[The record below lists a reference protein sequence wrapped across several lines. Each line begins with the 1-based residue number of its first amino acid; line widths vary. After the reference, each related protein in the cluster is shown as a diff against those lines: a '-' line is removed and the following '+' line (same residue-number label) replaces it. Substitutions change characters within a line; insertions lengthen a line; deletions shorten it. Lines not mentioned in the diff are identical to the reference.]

1 MKHRPEPDIIRLS
14 NISENRFLTGQTE
27 FGVENESSPQKTF
40 SSLLFSSLLFSS
52 LLFSSLLFSSAARA
66 AGEGSG
72 RGPYVQADLAYAY
85 EHITHDYPEP
95 AGAKKGKISTV
106 SDYFRNIR
114 THSIHPRVSVGYD
127 FGGWRIAADYAR
139 YRKWNDSKYSVSIKE
154 LKENKGENINVAQY
168 LKTEN
173 QENGSFH
180 AVSSLGLSAV
190 YDFKLND
197 KFKPYIGARVAY
209 GHIRHQHRSVE
220 QETTIVT
227 TYLQSGKPSPI
238 IRGPT
243 PKPAHQES
251 NSIRRVGLGVIAG
264 VGFDIT
270 PNLTLDAGYRYH
282 NWGRLENTRFKT
294 HEASLGVRYRF

>member
-1 MKHRPEPDIIRLS
+1 MNPARKKP
-14 NISENRFLTGQTE
+14 
-27 FGVENESSPQKTF
+27 
-40 SSLLFSSLLFSS
+40 SLLFSS
-52 LLFSSLLFSSAARA
+52 LLFSSLLFSSAAQA
-66 AGEGSG
+66 ASEGNG

-85 EHITHDYPEP
+85 EHITRDYPKP
-95 AGAKKGKISTV
+95 TDPSKGKISTV

-127 FGGWRIAADYAR
+127 FGGWRVAADYAR
-139 YRKWNDSKYSVSIKE
+139 YRKWNNNKYSV
-154 LKENKGENINVAQY
+154 NIEKVQEVGKNRRDR
-168 LKTEN
+168 KTEN
-173 QENGSFH
+173 QENGTFH

-209 GHIRHQHRSVE
+209 GHVRHSIDSTKKTIKV
-220 QETTIVT
+220 TTVPSTAPNGAVT
-227 TYLQSGKPSPI
+227 TYD
-238 IRGPT
+238 T
-243 PKPAHQES
+243 DPKTQNDYQS

-264 VGFDIT
+264 VGFGIT
-270 PNLTLDAGYRYH
+270 PKLTLDAGYRYH

>member
-1 MKHRPEPDIIRLS
+1 MQPAKNL
-14 NISENRFLTGQTE
+14 L
-27 FGVENESSPQKTF
+27 F

-52 LLFSSLLFSSAARA
+52 LLFSSLLFSSLLFPSAAQA
-66 AGEGSG
+66 ASEDGG

-85 EHITHDYPEP
+85 EHITRDYPE
-95 AGAKKGKISTV
+95 ATGANQGKKISTV

-139 YRKWNDSKYSVSIKE
+139 YRKWNDNKYSVDIKE
-154 LKENKGENINVAQY
+154 LENKNKNKRD

-209 GHIRHQHRSVE
+209 GHVRHSIDS
-220 QETTIVT
+220 TKKTAKILT
-227 TYLQSGKPSPI
+227 SSYGNGKP
-238 IRGPT
+238 T
-243 PKPAHQES
+243 VYTEENTQNAHRES
-251 NSIRRVGLGVIAG
+251 DSIRRVGLGVIAG
-264 VGFDIT
+264 VGFGIT
-270 PNLTLDAGYRYH
+270 PKLTLDAGYRYH

>member
-1 MKHRPEPDIIRLS
+1 
-14 NISENRFLTGQTE
+14 
-27 FGVENESSPQKTF
+27 
-40 SSLLFSSLLFSS
+40 
-52 LLFSSLLFSSAARA
+52 
-66 AGEGSG
+66 
-72 RGPYVQADLAYAY
+72 

-95 AGAKKGKISTV
+95 TGTKKGTTISTV

-127 FGGWRIAADYAR
+127 FGSWRIAADYAR
-139 YRKWNDSKYSVSIKE
+139 YRKWNDNKYSVNIKK
-154 LKENKGENINVAQY
+154 LENKNKK
-168 LKTEN
+168 KTEN

-190 YDFKLND
+190 YDFRPND

-209 GHIRHQHRSVE
+209 GHVRHSIDS
-220 QETTIVT
+220 TKKITA
-227 TYLQSGKPSPI
+227 SAGGAGSPASYKS
-238 IRGPT
+238 T
-243 PKPAHQES
+243 QDAHHQS

-270 PNLTLDAGYRYH
+270 PKLTLDAGYRYH

>member
-1 MKHRPEPDIIRLS
+1 
-14 NISENRFLTGQTE
+14 
-27 FGVENESSPQKTF
+27 
-40 SSLLFSSLLFSS
+40 FSS
-52 LLFSSLLFSSAARA
+52 LLFSSLLFSSAAQA
-66 AGEGSG
+66 ASEDGG
-72 RGPYVQADLAYAY
+72 RGPYVQADLAYAA
-85 EHITHDYPEP
+85 ERITHDYPEP
-95 AGAKKGKISTV
+95 TAPGKNKISTV

-139 YRKWNDSKYSVSIKE
+139 YRKWNNSKYSVSIKE
-154 LKENKGENINVAQY
+154 LKNNNKK
-168 LKTEN
+168 KTEN
-173 QENGSFH
+173 QENGTFH

-209 GHIRHQHRSVE
+209 GHVRHSIDSTKKITAGAGGAGSPVR
-220 QETTIVT
+220 
-227 TYLQSGKPSPI
+227 PSYKS
-238 IRGPT
+238 T
-243 PKPAHQES
+243 QDAHHQS

-270 PNLTLDAGYRYH
+270 PKLTLDTGYRYH

-294 HEASLGVRYRF
+294 HEASLG

>member
-1 MKHRPEPDIIRLS
+1 MQPAK
-14 NISENRFLTGQTE
+14 N
-27 FGVENESSPQKTF
+27 
-40 SSLLFSSLLFSS
+40 LLFSSLLFSS
-52 LLFSSLLFSSAARA
+52 LLFSSLLFSSAAQA
-66 AGEGSG
+66 ASEGNG

-85 EHITHDYPEP
+85 EHITRDYPKP
-95 AGAKKGKISTV
+95 TDPSKGKISTV

-127 FGGWRIAADYAR
+127 FGGWRVAADYAR
-139 YRKWNDSKYSVSIKE
+139 YRKWNNNKYSV
-154 LKENKGENINVAQY
+154 NIEKVQEVGKNRRDR
-168 LKTEN
+168 KTEN

-209 GHIRHQHRSVE
+209 GHVRHSIDSTKKTTEFITSAGAPGGAPTVYPPHKNTQDDHRE
-220 QETTIVT
+220 
-227 TYLQSGKPSPI
+227 GD
-238 IRGPT
+238 
-243 PKPAHQES
+243 
-251 NSIRRVGLGVIAG
+251 SIRRVGLGVIAG

-270 PNLTLDAGYRYH
+270 PKLTLDAGYRYH
-282 NWGRLENTRFKT
+282 YWGRLENTRFKT

>member
-1 MKHRPEPDIIRLS
+1 
-14 NISENRFLTGQTE
+14 
-27 FGVENESSPQKTF
+27 
-40 SSLLFSSLLFSS
+40 
-52 LLFSSLLFSSAARA
+52 LLFSSAAQA
-66 AGEGSG
+66 ASEDGG

-85 EHITHDYPEP
+85 EHITHDYPKP
-95 AGAKKGKISTV
+95 TGAKKAQLSTV

-139 YRKWNDSKYSVSIKE
+139 YRKWNNNKYSVNIE
-154 LKENKGENINVAQY
+154 KGQEVHKNRRDR
-168 LKTEN
+168 KTEN

-197 KFKPYIGARVAY
+197 KFKPYIGMRVAY
-209 GHIRHQHRSVE
+209 GHIRHGIDSTKK
-220 QETTIVT
+220 ETTFVT
-227 TYLQSGKPSPI
+227 SFYGVSPTVYTEKNTQNAHHQSD
-238 IRGPT
+238 
-243 PKPAHQES
+243 
-251 NSIRRVGLGVIAG
+251 SIRRVGLGAVAG
-264 VGFDIT
+264 VGIDIT

-294 HEASLGVRYRF
+294 HEASLGMRYRF

>member
-1 MKHRPEPDIIRLS
+1 MHTADK
-14 NISENRFLTGQTE
+14 
-27 FGVENESSPQKTF
+27 K
-40 SSLLFSSLLFSS
+40 LLFSS

-66 AGEGSG
+66 AGEDHG
-72 RGPYVQADLAYAY
+72 RGPYVQADLAYAA
-85 EHITHDYPEP
+85 ERITHDYPEP
-95 AGAKKGKISTV
+95 TGAKKDKKISTV

-114 THSIHPRVSVGYD
+114 THSVHPRVSVGYD
-127 FGGWRIAADYAR
+127 FGSWRIAADYAR
-139 YRKWNDSKYSVSIKE
+139 YRKWNNSKYSVSIKE
-154 LKENKGENINVAQY
+154 LKNKKK
-168 LKTEN
+168 KTEN

-209 GHIRHQHRSVE
+209 GHVRHSISTKKTTEFLTTAGRSGVVPGGYKVS
-220 QETTIVT
+220 TTP
-227 TYLQSGKPSPI
+227 G
-238 IRGPT
+238 
-243 PKPAHQES
+243 AHQES

>member
-1 MKHRPEPDIIRLS
+1 M
-14 NISENRFLTGQTE
+14 
-27 FGVENESSPQKTF
+27 
-40 SSLLFSSLLFSS
+40 
-52 LLFSSLLFSSAARA
+52 
-66 AGEGSG
+66 
-72 RGPYVQADLAYAY
+72 QADLAYAA
-85 EHITHDYPEP
+85 ERITHDYPEP
-95 AGAKKGKISTV
+95 TGTKKGTTISTV

-139 YRKWNDSKYSVSIKE
+139 YRKWNNNKYSVDIKE
-154 LKENKGENINVAQY
+154 LENKNQNKRD

-209 GHIRHQHRSVE
+209 GHVRHSIDS
-220 QETTIVT
+220 TKKTAKILT
-227 TYLQSGKPSPI
+227 SSYGGLN
-238 IRGPT
+238 PT
-243 PKPAHQES
+243 VYTEENTQNAHHQS

-264 VGFDIT
+264 IGFDIT
-270 PNLTLDAGYRYH
+270 PNLTLDTGYRYH

>member
-1 MKHRPEPDIIRLS
+1 MQPAK
-14 NISENRFLTGQTE
+14 N
-27 FGVENESSPQKTF
+27 F
-40 SSLLFSSLLFSS
+40 SSLLFSSLLFP
-52 LLFSSLLFSSAARA
+52 SAAQA
-66 AGEGSG
+66 ASEDNG
-72 RGPYVQADLAYAY
+72 RGPYVQADLAYAA
-85 EHITHDYPEP
+85 ERITRDYPDA
-95 AGAKKGKISTV
+95 AGAKKGTTISTV

-114 THSIHPRVSVGYD
+114 THSVHPRVSVGYD

-139 YRKWNDSKYSVSIKE
+139 YRKWNDNKYSVDIKE
-154 LKENKGENINVAQY
+154 LENKNQNKRD

-209 GHIRHQHRSVE
+209 GHVRHSIDS
-220 QETTIVT
+220 TKKTIEFLTAAGARGAAPTV
-227 TYLQSGKPSPI
+227 YSPYKN
-238 IRGPT
+238 T
-243 PKPAHQES
+243 QDAHQES

-270 PNLTLDAGYRYH
+270 PKLTLDTGYRYH
-282 NWGRLENTRFKT
+282 YWGRLENTRFKT